1 METQGRFSK
10 TQVRFFKAHINPFR
24 RHPEA
29 IIPTSGCLSVFSSI
43 PLSLIPYETD
53 RKEASRYNRQILL
66 NEIGETGQLL
76 LKQARVLIVGVGGL
90 GSPIAL
96 YLAGAGVGTIG
107 LIDDDTVSETNLQR
121 QVLYSEPEI
130 GLSKAEQ
137 AKLRLQALNS
147 DIRVEA
153 WNERLTPQNAECLIA
168 NYDIVV
174 DGCDNFRTRYL
185 ISDTCVRLDKVYVYG
200 AIREFDGQVSV
211 FNYQGGPDY
220 RTLFPDEE
228 EMLAMPHPSKAVLGV
243 TPGVVGCV
251 EASET
256 MKVILG
262 SPTVLSG
269 KLWHIDLRTLESY
282 VISLV

>member
-1 METQGRFSK
+1 MKLTE
-10 TQVRFFKAHINPFR
+10 
-24 RHPEA
+24 
-29 IIPTSGCLSVFSSI
+29 
-43 PLSLIPYETD
+43 
-53 RKEASRYNRQILL
+53 KEAARYNRQILL
-66 NEIGETGQLL
+66 NEIGETGQFL

-137 AKLRLQALNS
+137 AKLRLQALN
-147 DIRVEA
+147 
-153 WNERLTPQNAECLIA
+153 
-168 NYDIVV
+168 YDIVV

-185 ISDTCVRLDKVYVYG
+185 INDTCVRLDKVYVYG

-262 SPTVLSG
+262 NPYVLSG
-269 KLWHIDLRTLESY
+269 KLWHIDLRSLESY